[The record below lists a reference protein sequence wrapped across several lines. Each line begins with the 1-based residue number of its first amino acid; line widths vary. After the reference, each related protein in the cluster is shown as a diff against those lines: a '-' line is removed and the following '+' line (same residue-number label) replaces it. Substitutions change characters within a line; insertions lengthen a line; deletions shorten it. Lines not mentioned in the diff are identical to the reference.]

1 MTKGQE
7 QIAAALDS
15 IKSAASTLT
24 PDSDVGERLDS
35 LKADLETLTEATFV
49 KSALS
54 VPFTA
59 ACDRAAKSLAGS
71 AVGSGEIESKL
82 VDLEKAVKNVKS
94 KSSGAGGVIIT

>member
-7 QIAAALDS
+7 QIAAALSS
-15 IKSAASTLT
+15 IEGAAKALT
-24 PDSDVGERLDS
+24 PESDLRERLES
-35 LKADLETLTEATFV
+35 LKADLKTLTDATFV

-59 ACDRAAKSLAGS
+59 ACDRAAKSLTGS

-82 VDLEKAVKNVKS
+82 ADLEKAVKNIKS
-94 KSSGAGGVIIT
+94 KSTGAGGVIIT